1 MGLAVSR
8 QGANLS
14 AGAFVPQI
22 YSAKMQAKF
31 YAASVVPAIAN
42 HDWEGDIANYGD
54 KVIIRKI
61 PTITVFDHVVN
72 ADLPIQDVSDESITL
87 IIDKAKGYNFN
98 VTYVDEYQSD
108 IALIEK
114 LTEDASM
121 QMKVAVD
128 SNCFYGTF
136 GGAAAANQGATAG
149 AKSGAYNLGTE
160 AAPVTLTG
168 ANILQTLTALA
179 GVLDEQNIPESERA
193 LVIDPVTRQ
202 LLMQSNLAQAQFMGD
217 SQSMV
222 RNGKIGAIDRFTVYV
237 SNNLPRT
244 NTGQAYW
251 TSGDGSQIATAAAGT
266 TNRRRVLMAC
276 HKSAISFASNM
287 TKLETVRNPNDF
299 GDFVRGVNIYGFKV
313 TKPEGMAVAIVQ

>member
-1 MGLAVSR
+1 MGLAVAR

-87 IIDKAKGYNFN
+87 LIDKAKGYNFN

-121 QMKVAVD
+121 QMKVSVD
-128 SNCFYGTF
+128 KSVLQSVYADVSTANTVGYSSGVVVGNTTPISLATITSLSTPVY
-136 GGAAAANQGATAG
+136 GGAIAPLMAAGQALDANNVPRDGNRWAVISPAYASALKQSDLKQIMITGDD
-149 AKSGAYNLGTE
+149 KSPL
-160 AAPVTLTG
+160 
-168 ANILQTLTALA
+168 
-179 GVLDEQNIPESERA
+179 
-193 LVIDPVTRQ
+193 
-202 LLMQSNLAQAQFMGD
+202 
-217 SQSMV
+217 
-222 RNGKIGAIDRFTVYV
+222 RNGFVGEIDGMKVYT
-237 SNNLPRT
+237 SNNLLNANGATVSLPSQCLVGHTSALAFASQFQKPEMLPNPRT
-244 NTGQAYW
+244 F
-251 TSGDGSQIATAAAGT
+251 GT
-266 TNRRRVLMAC
+266 L
-276 HKSAISFASNM
+276 
-287 TKLETVRNPNDF
+287 
-299 GDFVRGVNIYGFKV
+299 VRGLNVYGFKTV
-313 TKPEGMAVAIVQ
+313 KPEAMVTFGIY